1 MFLTDGIYTP
11 LLRSRILSAIM
22 CVLLLASVAFV
33 GWHVSALL
41 GATAERH
48 HVDRVTVSVLALAR
62 DISDLERGQHSFLL
76 TGEEPFLAP
85 YHRALRDIDSRIATL
100 RSLVGADEAST
111 RVVVRIASEQYRL
124 AVFAGRTIA
133 LRRQGN
139 AESALTLERQGTGW
153 ALTESIDTDIAVLLD
168 GLQARQAAIA
178 AGIDLHRDHV
188 EWGLRAV
195 VAISIVF
202 MLRHFRV
209 LRAFHDSPR
218 RGRTTRNG
226 ASSGVNPVAGT

>member
-1 MFLTDGIYTP
+1 MFVTDGIYTP

-22 CVLLLASVAFV
+22 CVLLLASVALV

-100 RSLVGADEAST
+100 RSLVGADEA
-111 RVVVRIASEQYRL
+111 
-124 AVFAGRTIA
+124 
-133 LRRQGN
+133 
-139 AESALTLERQGTGW
+139 
-153 ALTESIDTDIAVLLD
+153 
-168 GLQARQAAIA
+168 
-178 AGIDLHRDHV
+178 
-188 EWGLRAV
+188 
-195 VAISIVF
+195 
-202 MLRHFRV
+202 
-209 LRAFHDSPR
+209 
-218 RGRTTRNG
+218 
-226 ASSGVNPVAGT
+226 